1 MCYSKKYFF
10 IFMST
15 LESYKKVFVET
26 FEINDEETLQLE
38 YMSIPQWDS
47 VGHMTLMGA
56 LEDEFDIVL
65 EKDDIIDFSSF
76 KKGIET
82 LAKYNVNIE

>member
-1 MCYSKKYFF
+1 
-10 IFMST
+10 MST

-65 EKDDIIDFSSF
+65 EMDDIIDFSSF

>member
-1 MCYSKKYFF
+1 
-10 IFMST
+10 MST
-15 LESYKKVFVET
+15 LESYKKVFAET
-26 FEINDEETLQLE
+26 FEIKEEETLQLE

-56 LEDEFDIVL
+56 LEDEFDVVL
-65 EKDDIIDFSSF
+65 EMDDIIDFSSF

>member
-1 MCYSKKYFF
+1 
-10 IFMST
+10 MST
-15 LESYKKVFVET
+15 LESYKKVFAET
-26 FEINDEETLQLE
+26 FEIKEEETLQLE

-47 VGHMTLMGA
+47 VGHKTLMGA
-56 LEDEFDIVL
+56 LEDEFDVVL
-65 EKDDIIDFSSF
+65 EMDDIIDFSSF

>member
-1 MCYSKKYFF
+1 
-10 IFMST
+10 MST
-15 LESYKKVFVET
+15 LDSYKKVFVET
-26 FEINDEETLQLE
+26 FEIKEEETHKLE

-65 EKDDIIDFSSF
+65 EMDDIIDFSSF
-76 KKGIET
+76 QKGIET
-82 LAKYNVNIE
+82 LAKYNINIE